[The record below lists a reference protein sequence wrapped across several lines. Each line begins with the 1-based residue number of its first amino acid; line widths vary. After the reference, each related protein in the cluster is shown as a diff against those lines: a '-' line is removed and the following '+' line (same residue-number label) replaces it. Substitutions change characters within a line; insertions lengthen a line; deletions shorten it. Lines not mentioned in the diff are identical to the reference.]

1 MNERPSLD
9 ALKID
14 RSAARPRGR
23 GWLYVTLAILLV
35 IGAGGFAAWR
45 FWPADGVPVHV
56 ATAQSDAAS
65 ASSALDASGYVVAR
79 LQATLSAKIIGKLVE
94 ADLEEGE
101 HIKAGQIVA
110 RLDDSN
116 YRAAL
121 ATSMAQEKLAE
132 AALANAQPMYERYKK
147 LREAGAISDDAL
159 ATQKS
164 LYDTARTTLDMDRA
178 LVAQAQTNEADT
190 VVRAPFTGVVTDKV
204 AQLGEIVSPAAAGG
218 GSTRTGIATI
228 VDMDSL
234 EVDVD
239 VSENYIDRV
248 TQGQKATITLN
259 AYPEWDIP
267 ASVIAVVP
275 TADQS
280 KGTVKV
286 RVAIGAKDNRILPQM
301 GARVSFLADSKTP
314 QAPLSH
320 SVTIPANAVQGVGEN
335 ASVFLIKPDDTI
347 EVRTVTTGAKTGQ
360 SIVIRAGL
368 QPGDRVAT
376 DNFEKLSDGAKVA
389 INE

>member
-1 MNERPSLD
+1 MSEKSGLD

-14 RSAARPRGR
+14 RTTARPPQR
-23 GWLYVTLAILLV
+23 GWLYVTLAVLLLL
-35 IGAGGFAAWR
+35 GAGGFAAWR

-65 ASSALDASGYVVAR
+65 ASSTLDASGYVVAR

-121 ATSMAQEKLAE
+121 ATSIAQEKLAE

-147 LREAGAISDDAL
+147 LRDAGAISDDAL

-164 LYDTARTTLDMDRA
+164 LYDAARTTLDMDRA
-178 LVAQAQTNEADT
+178 LVAQARTNEADT

-228 VDMDSL
+228 VDMNSL

-248 TQGQKATITLN
+248 TPGQKATITLN
-259 AYPEWDIP
+259 AYPEWEIP

-286 RVAIGAKDNRILPQM
+286 RVAIGTRDNRILPQM

-314 QAPLSH
+314 QAPVSH
-320 SVTIPANAVQGVGEN
+320 GVTIPANAMQGVGEN

-347 EVRTVTTGAKTGQ
+347 EVRAVTPGAKTGQ
-360 SIVIRAGL
+360 NIVIRAGL

-389 INE
+389 VSE